1 MASATASCDCS
12 ETERAIASCM
22 LSAAEQ
28 KRNETK
34 RNETKRNDDA
44 CCNEFCSFAKTGSGQ
59 VVLDTPVVVSAAART
74 FQLHQ
79 LLLLLQR
86 VSGSSHINR
95 RPRAALERR
104 RQLFRARNR
113 RSRSVSL
120 PLELRFLST
129 IPAATCHVCPR
140 NGSERPC
147 LLREEG
153 CVRACDCAIRNA
165 FP

>member
-1 MASATASCDCS
+1 
-12 ETERAIASCM
+12 
-22 LSAAEQ
+22 
-28 KRNETK
+28 
-34 RNETKRNDDA
+34 
-44 CCNEFCSFAKTGSGQ
+44 
-59 VVLDTPVVVSAAART
+59 LDTPVVVSAAART

-86 VSGSSHINR
+86 VSGSSHITR
-95 RPRAALERR
+95 RPRAALERH

-129 IPAATCHVCPR
+129 IPAATCRVCSR
-140 NGSERPC
+140 NGSERAC